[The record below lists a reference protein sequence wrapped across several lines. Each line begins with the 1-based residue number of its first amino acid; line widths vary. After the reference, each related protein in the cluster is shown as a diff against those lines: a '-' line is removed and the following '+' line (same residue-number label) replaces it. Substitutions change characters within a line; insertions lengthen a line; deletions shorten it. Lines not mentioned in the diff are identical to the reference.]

1 MINYR
6 YCSLTL
12 PYDVDDDVLFSGGDV
27 EQEVLL
33 RVDVNGWDKN
43 GVARRPGVNRIRLQL
58 SICRE
63 EILELALG
71 EGYQRDMPRKAE
83 YVFFWALDYF
93 SLSFLLHARYGPLPL
108 LTLTD
113 IGDRQILER
122 AQKAWSQCPT
132 HLRYDCLSP
141 EDLARAL
148 SDGYQMIFLLY
159 FDYLHSQFLLHRAV
173 VKHTNVGHVPLFDTA
188 RQLLSTVLRIC
199 NDREVKLDRSKQDSW
214 VMLYYGL
221 PSACVLAFE
230 ILRQNQKPGPHPV
243 VLPRSE
249 IIRNLSVFVSCL
261 AWVASPSPSH
271 GNYAACKEV
280 EKKLSRILDQIL
292 EPFPTVTP
300 HEDLSFVENVASG
313 LEPYLDW
320 NQFNSYDFNSDYFSI

>member
-1 MINYR
+1 MMFLI
-6 YCSLTL
+6 
-12 PYDVDDDVLFSGGDV
+12 
-27 EQEVLL
+27 
-33 RVDVNGWDKN
+33 
-43 GVARRPGVNRIRLQL
+43 
-58 SICRE
+58 
-63 EILELALG
+63 
-71 EGYQRDMPRKAE
+71 
-83 YVFFWALDYF
+83 YV
-93 SLSFLLHARYGPLPL
+93 
-108 LTLTD
+108 
-113 IGDRQILER
+113 
-122 AQKAWSQCPT
+122 
-132 HLRYDCLSP
+132 
-141 EDLARAL
+141 
-148 SDGYQMIFLLY
+148 
-159 FDYLHSQFLLHRAV
+159 DYLHSQFLLHRAV
-173 VKHTNVGHVPLFDTA
+173 VKHTNVGHVPLFDIA

-199 NDREVKLDRSKQDSW
+199 NDREAKLDRSKQVSW

-230 ILRQNQKPGPHPV
+230 VLRQNQKPGPHIV

-292 EPFPTVTP
+292 EPVPTVTP

-320 NQFNSYDFNSDYFSI
+320 NQFNSYDFNSDYFSM